1 VAAIHDPDMTP
12 GPSPQKTAAEIER
25 RVTAL
30 RLMALQPSSLA
41 ATGDEDTVRAHL
53 AAIAHVAE
61 YAALLRRSAEP
72 TGRRLASGIAQYG
85 RYLLKLELPDGRW
98 DLVEAQLDLPPSLGS
113 VIDVTSLGTWEVR
126 RSELVKSK
134 PSRKSAREF
143 FVCAPAA

>member
-1 VAAIHDPDMTP
+1 MAANHDPNVTP
-12 GPSPQKTAAEIER
+12 GPSPQKTATEIEAR
-25 RVTAL
+25 LTAL
-30 RLMALQPSSLA
+30 RAVALQPSALA

-53 AAIAHVAE
+53 AAIEHLAA

-72 TGRRLASGIAQYG
+72 TGRRLGSGLAQCG

-98 DLVEAQLDLPPSLGS
+98 YLVEARLDLPPSLGS
-113 VIDVTSLGTWEVR
+113 VIDVTSLGAWEVR

-134 PSRKSAREF
+134 PSRKSPREF